1 MKINRY
7 QMQKAAR
14 YLKHYGLK
22 EFFIRLAEKNEPEH
36 VPYERVYKKQ
46 MTGALELR
54 RQRRE
59 SDRWPGRPVF
69 SFVAAGDRNIWQE
82 RLRKQSYRNWE
93 LCMADEGLRAAA
105 ESSSGKYL
113 VLLAPDDI
121 PASDACYRMA
131 SAVVFPEQTV
141 QSGVHWESHTTPDII
156 YTDEDMLTEDGAGY
170 EYPLFKPDY
179 SPDYLEQYC
188 YMRHLFCV
196 SRELALEVLGRE
208 DMAAD
213 LADGKDVDRFVR
225 ACAVEARGIVHIP
238 RVLCH
243 RMHRPGGGVAW
254 DGPNPLKSGKAESGN
269 GGDRRGFLEQQPLV
283 SILIPNKDEH
293 ASLEKCL
300 ASVARSTY
308 RNYEVIII
316 ENNSESEEIFDF
328 YGRIQQEDPRIRV
341 CRWGGRGFNYSAINN
356 FGESQAKGE
365 YLVFLNNDIELLTN
379 DWIERLM
386 ASCSRPEVAAAGA
399 RLYYPDDTVQHA
411 GIVVGI
417 GGHARG
423 VAANMCMGLDR
434 NDPGYMGRAVLKQ
447 NMSAVTAA
455 CMMMRRTVFRETGG
469 FTEKLAVAFNDVDL
483 CLKARKA
490 GYLIVYDPTVEAYH
504 YESKSRGQEDTQ
516 EKVYRFQQE
525 IEYMREQWND
535 ILRYGDPYYNPNLTQ
550 QRTDYSLRNP

>member
-7 QMQKAAR
+7 QLQKAAR

-22 EFFIRLAEKNEPEH
+22 EFFIRLAERSEPEH

-46 MTGALELR
+46 MAGISELR

-59 SDRWPGRPVF
+59 SDRWPKRPMI

-82 RLRKQSYRNWE
+82 RLKRQSYRNWE
-93 LCMADEGLRAAA
+93 LCTADNGLRSAA
-105 ESSSGKYL
+105 ESASGCWL

-121 PASDACYRMA
+121 PAPDACYRIA
-131 SAVVFPEQTV
+131 CAIVFPEQTV
-141 QSGVHWESHTTPDII
+141 QSGVHWENRMTPDIV

-179 SPDYLEQYC
+179 SPDLLEQYC
-188 YMRHLFCV
+188 YMRHLICV
-196 SRELALEVLGRE
+196 SRELALDVLKGR
-208 DMAAD
+208 DTQVD
-213 LADGKDVDRFVR
+213 LADGRETDRFVR
-225 ACAVEARGIVHIP
+225 ACALRAGAIVHIP

-243 RMHRPGGGVAW
+243 RTHRADRGCPVSA
-254 DGPNPLKSGKAESGN
+254 GPDEEMKAAKKTAAGE
-269 GGDRRGFLEQQPLV
+269 QPLV
-283 SILIPNKDEH
+283 SILIPNKDER

-300 ASVARSTY
+300 ASIARSTY
-308 RNYEVIII
+308 RNYEIIII
-316 ENNSESEEIFDF
+316 ENNSESQDIFDC
-328 YGRIQQEDPRIRV
+328 YGRIQQEDPKIRV
-341 CRWGGRGFNYSAINN
+341 CRWGRRGFNYPAINN
-356 FGESQAKGE
+356 FGESQANGE

-379 DWIERLM
+379 DWIERLL

-423 VAANMCMGLDR
+423 VAANMCVGLDR
-434 NDPGYMGRAVLKQ
+434 NDPGYMGRACLKQ

-455 CMMMRRTVFRETGG
+455 CMMMRRSVFREIGG

-490 GYLIVYDPTVEAYH
+490 GYLIVYDPAVEAYH

-516 EKVYRFQQE
+516 DKVYRFQQE

-550 QRTDYSLRNP
+550 HRTDYSLRNP